1 MFESSGEIPVNPQGE
16 PSAGATMDLVENPTS
31 VPQDGKLGR
40 VMVVSHEASRT
51 GAPRVAISLLK
62 VLDEMGWTT
71 AIVHRHGGPMRSAL
85 DAAADVSYNE
95 PCWRLRGQ
103 LRRFGWERLACRL
116 ETWSAKWVLKRYR
129 PRLVWGNTVLAA
141 PYVLAAGQ
149 LGIPVVWYSHEQ
161 QKHAKFV
168 LNRYRSKE
176 VFRAAE
182 LVGCSGDASL
192 ALAAELGVSVD
203 QVITV
208 HPPID
213 RASIL
218 RRASMARVDGSGRFM
233 PIVLAVGVGSHAKG
247 VDVFS
252 IAAEKAASIDL
263 GVRWQWAGRPP
274 NRASMF
280 VDWLGEVDDPVPLMA
295 AALVVVVPS
304 RSEGF
309 PLVVMEAM
317 AAGAP
322 LVCSDLPGIREQV
335 DDAGLLVPPGD
346 AGALLE
352 GVTMLVSDEQLRSR
366 LEHAARERS
375 ARFSLVAFAQAV
387 ALASERAMTSKSR
400 PF

>member
-1 MFESSGEIPVNPQGE
+1 
-16 PSAGATMDLVENPTS
+16 
-31 VPQDGKLGR
+31 
-40 VMVVSHEASRT
+40 
-51 GAPRVAISLLK
+51 
-62 VLDEMGWTT
+62 
-71 AIVHRHGGPMRSAL
+71 
-85 DAAADVSYNE
+85 
-95 PCWRLRGQ
+95 
-103 LRRFGWERLACRL
+103 
-116 ETWSAKWVLKRYR
+116 
-129 PRLVWGNTVLAA
+129 
-141 PYVLAAGQ
+141 
-149 LGIPVVWYSHEQ
+149 
-161 QKHAKFV
+161 
-168 LNRYRSKE
+168 
-176 VFRAAE
+176 
-182 LVGCSGDASL
+182 
-192 ALAAELGVSVD
+192 
-203 QVITV
+203 
-208 HPPID
+208 
-213 RASIL
+213 
-218 RRASMARVDGSGRFM
+218 MARVDGSGRFM